1 MTISKNDT
9 FPNQDIRVLI
19 DGEMNNIQSSD
30 YLSKK
35 KVVLVGVPGAFTPTC
50 HASHLPGYIENLS
63 KFHEKDFTVT
73 FIAVN
78 DPFVMQSWSDASNA
92 AGIDMLADGNCDLT
106 EELGLVMDGSAFGL
120 GKRCQRFAMVIENG
134 IVCSVDIEE
143 PGAMDVSSA
152 ESQLAKI

>member
-50 HASHLPGYIENLS
+50 H
-63 KFHEKDFTVT
+63 
-73 FIAVN
+73 
-78 DPFVMQSWSDASNA
+78 
-92 AGIDMLADGNCDLT
+92 
-106 EELGLVMDGSAFGL
+106 
-120 GKRCQRFAMVIENG
+120 
-134 IVCSVDIEE
+134 
-143 PGAMDVSSA
+143 
-152 ESQLAKI
+152 